1 MIVIYTQ
8 NNTII
13 RDNADAARGD
23 LISLY
28 GEKLGTEAYAA
39 VKNERIGAAYRKY
52 GGPLVKVVGTDDAE
66 VIKEKEEK
74 IGKKILNLW
83 KIIIYKWRN

>member
-8 NNTII
+8 DNTII
-13 RDNADAARGD
+13 RDNADAARED

-39 VKNERIGAAYRKY
+39 MKNGRMGAAYRKY
-52 GGPLVKVVGTDDAE
+52 GGPLVRVVSKDDAE
-66 VIKEKEEK
+66 LIREKEAAA
-74 IGKKILNLW
+74 GMM
-83 KIIIYKWRN
+83 